1 MNSLGESLKK
11 ERFKKEITLT
21 EISEKTNI
29 SINVLKALESN
40 RFDEIPGRFYLK
52 HYLNSY
58 LNAIGIDKKNFFE
71 KNKGIIDSIKIKNDS
86 IPKIYFSKLKYS
98 RFKRRNFLLPSV
110 LILILFIGSF
120 YFFYTYRQDIVNI
133 FRLITEKREI
143 PETGMGFNSI
153 FNEFCFDYSPL
164 NIEIVF
170 KGDCWTQVIRGNK
183 IEIQQI
189 FKKGDKVKIRGYK
202 LSITFGDPSKVK
214 FHLNDKELVY
224 FEELRKT
231 ETISINPFNIDS
243 FFKK

>member
-11 ERFKKEITLT
+11 ERYKKEITLT

-29 SINVLKALESN
+29 SINVLKALEDN
-40 RFDEIPGRFYLK
+40 RFDDIPGRFYLK

-58 LNAIGIDKKNFFE
+58 LDAICIDKNIFFE
-71 KNKGIIDSIKIKNDS
+71 KNKGVIDSIKIENNS
-86 IPKIYFSKLKYS
+86 IPKIYFSKLKYL
-98 RFKRRNFLLPSV
+98 RFKKRNFFLPSF

-120 YFFYTYRQDIVNI
+120 YFFYTYRQDVVNI
-133 FRLITEKREI
+133 FRLITEKRAI

-189 FKKGDKVKIRGYK
+189 FKKGDRVKIKGYK

-214 FHLNDKELVY
+214 FYLNDKELVY
-224 FEELRKT
+224 FEELKKT
-231 ETISINPFNIDS
+231 ERISINPFNIDG

>member
-1 MNSLGESLKK
+1 MISLGESLKK

-21 EISEKTNI
+21 EVSEKTNI
-29 SINVLKALESN
+29 SINVLKTLENN
-40 RFDEIPGRFYLK
+40 RFDDIPGKFYLQ

-58 LNAIGIDKKNFFE
+58 LNAIGIDKNLFFE

-98 RFKRRNFLLPSV
+98 RFKKRNFFLPSV
-110 LILILFIGSF
+110 LILILLVGSF

-133 FRLITEKREI
+133 FRLITEKRTI
-143 PETGMGFNSI
+143 SETGMGFNSI

-170 KGDCWTQVIRGNK
+170 KGDCWIRVIRGNK

-189 FKKGDKVKIRGYK
+189 FKKGDRVKIKGYE
-202 LSITFGDPSKVK
+202 LSITFGDPSEVK
-214 FHLNDKELVY
+214 FYLNDKELIY
-224 FEELRKT
+224 FEKLKKT
-231 ETISINPFNIDS
+231 ETISINPLNIDS